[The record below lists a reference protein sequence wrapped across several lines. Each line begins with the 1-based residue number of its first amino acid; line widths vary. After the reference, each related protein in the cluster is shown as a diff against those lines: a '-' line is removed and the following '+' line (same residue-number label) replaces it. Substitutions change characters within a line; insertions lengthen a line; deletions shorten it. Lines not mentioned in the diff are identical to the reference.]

1 VHLFAYD
8 VDFLAPCNAHVTD
21 VYDQDSGE
29 ALGYA
34 TTTVVAKRAK
44 KLMEI
49 KLMGLRMNLGHS
61 QMLCLIDERFVSQ
74 SNNGTLKLGLQNP
87 RTFIARFSFYFKI
100 VGVGSGCGV
109 P

>member
-1 VHLFAYD
+1 LISTGILHECCNQYLDSVFADLSHLTIH

-34 TTTVVAKRAK
+34 TTIVVAKRGK

-49 KLMGLRMNLGHS
+49 KLMG
-61 QMLCLIDERFVSQ
+61 
-74 SNNGTLKLGLQNP
+74 
-87 RTFIARFSFYFKI
+87 
-100 VGVGSGCGV
+100 
-109 P
+109 